1 MQRSAWSCGLVPDS
15 STTSGD
21 KKVLWDRI
29 ASVGRHFR
37 GNHCVFE
44 KINAPPGVDVTV
56 FVHFESKTC
65 KFCCDGVVV
74 AIQNVRSSEF
84 PLRLGIC
91 GHKDTKFAM
100 IQMNFDE
107 QALLDAKVGDRVHS
121 NMVPFDQ
128 SGASSRAFAAAL
140 ALVLL
145 SSVTCSPQPPSPCSV
160 VISRRS
166 CARSSR
172 CHRQFRLVSWRKK
185 QRHRRA
191 PGPAT
196 AAAEAHREQ
205 RPNTHEA

>member
-1 MQRSAWSCGLVPDS
+1 MQRSAWSCGLVPVS
-15 STTSGD
+15 SITIGD

-29 ASVGRHFR
+29 ASVGRHFS
-37 GNHCVFE
+37 GNGCVFE

-91 GHKDTKFAM
+91 GHKSAKFAM
-100 IQMNFDE
+100 IQKNFDE

-121 NMVPFDQ
+121 NRAPSDQ

-140 ALVLL
+140 ALV
-145 SSVTCSPQPPSPCSV
+145 
-160 VISRRS
+160 
-166 CARSSR
+166 
-172 CHRQFRLVSWRKK
+172 
-185 QRHRRA
+185 
-191 PGPAT
+191 
-196 AAAEAHREQ
+196 
-205 RPNTHEA
+205 